1 MKIVLIVV
9 GKTDPG
15 WIQEGLDIY
24 LQRLKFYT
32 PFELIVVPEPKNGG
46 NLSQHDLKEKEW
58 QKLATLLKGKQDVF
72 LLDERGRS
80 CSSRELAMLIEKKLN
95 QGCRELTFVI
105 GGPFG
110 FSPKIG
116 ELVPE
121 KISLS
126 RMTFSHQMARLL
138 LAEQL
143 YRAFTIIKGES
154 YHHD

>member
-15 WIQEGLDIY
+15 WMQEGLDVY

-32 PFELIVVPEPKNGG
+32 PFELKIIPDPKNSG

-58 QKLATLLKGKQDVF
+58 LKLATQLKGKPDVF
-72 LLDERGRS
+72 LLDERGQS
-80 CSSRELAMLIEKKLN
+80 CSSRELAMLIERKMN

-110 FSPKIG
+110 FSPKTD
-116 ELVPE
+116 ELASG

-143 YRAFTIIKGES
+143 YRAFTIIRGES